1 MNTPFNDIPLEY
13 KNSAEQVA
21 NYLVSARGGALF
33 LSGADLRLLI
43 EWLDADIPIP
53 AILAAIDQVAERR
66 REKRVRSRLSL
77 NGCKG
82 ALNKLLYKK
91 QPKKTDTS
99 AVTTYDQALQLWSVK
114 IRDSL
119 TEESL
124 LFSQQREFALR
135 LDQLALENA
144 SRKQISEK
152 VIQWMNQFFEDAWN
166 QYGCY
171 QSEWIDT
178 AEMELHNLKR
188 LLTQARW
195 SEAVEEV
202 ARDRLMQLFPYMQA
216 QYLWTTLNGV
226 QT

>member
-1 MNTPFNDIPLEY
+1 
-13 KNSAEQVA
+13 
-21 NYLVSARGGALF
+21 
-33 LSGADLRLLI
+33 
-43 EWLDADIPIP
+43 
-53 AILAAIDQVAERR
+53 
-66 REKRVRSRLSL
+66 
-77 NGCKG
+77 
-82 ALNKLLYKK
+82 
-91 QPKKTDTS
+91 
-99 AVTTYDQALQLWSVK
+99 
-114 IRDSL
+114 
-119 TEESL
+119 
-124 LFSQQREFALR
+124 
-135 LDQLALENA
+135 
-144 SRKQISEK
+144 
-152 VIQWMNQFFEDAWN
+152 MNQFFEDAWN